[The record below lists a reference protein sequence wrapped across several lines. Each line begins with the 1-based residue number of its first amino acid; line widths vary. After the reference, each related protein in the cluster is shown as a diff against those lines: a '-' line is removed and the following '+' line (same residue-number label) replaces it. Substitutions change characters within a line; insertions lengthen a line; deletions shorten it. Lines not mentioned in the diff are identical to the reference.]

1 MAEPYLV
8 VIVAKNVM
16 YLADPIKRNYH
27 YCLLSQPQQDSLV
40 SNTDIKRPVY

>member
-16 YLADPIKRNYH
+16 YSADPIKRII
-27 YCLLSQPQQDSLV
+27 D
-40 SNTDIKRPVY
+40 TTVYLDNHNRIPL